1 MFSPVR
7 DRKEVIIMTKEFLIK
22 VARAVYGNAKKI
34 TKKILNT
41 VKDCINHLKAKLG
54 IPVIKLEYCRPRCHI
69 STSNIKTD
77 IPSWS
82 TYPGDDIITLKDGR
96 KVSDYTGTCSAA
108 DCESCKNW
116 HSCYAIRMLR
126 YPAVAKGYIEN
137 TMFLRE
143 DINGLEKE
151 LVKQISK
158 LNTDLFRFDVSG
170 EIETFEQ
177 LIMFL
182 SVAYQQPEKIF
193 YVYTK
198 NYDAVNRYFETGCEL
213 PGNFHIL
220 ISIWHS
226 AGTDCFKKHMNH
238 NNVHCFIYND
248 GFNYNRYG
256 LELLSNCQ
264 CKAYN
269 EKGKLNHDITC
280 RKCKKCWTKK
290 IIWTFPH

>member
-1 MFSPVR
+1 MRKQDLIDIVKAVYGTIKKVTKKMLNMVR
-7 DRKEVIIMTKEFLIK
+7 DR
-22 VARAVYGNAKKI
+22 
-34 TKKILNT
+34 
-41 VKDCINHLKAKLG
+41 INHIKARLG
-54 IPVIKLEYCRPRCHI
+54 IPVVKLENCKKSCHI

-96 KVSDYTGTCSAA
+96 KVSDFKGTCGNA

-126 YPAVAKGYIEN
+126 YPAVAKNCIEN
-137 TMFLRE
+137 TIYLRE

-151 LVKQISK
+151 LVNQVSK
-158 LNTDLFRFDVSG
+158 LKTDLFRFDVSG

-177 LIMFL
+177 FIMFL

-198 NYDAVNRYFETGCEL
+198 NYDVIDRYFLTGCEL
-213 PGNFHIL
+213 PENFHVL
-220 ISIWHS
+220 VSIWHTS
-226 AGTDCFKKHMNH
+226 GIDCFKKHMHHRNI
-238 NNVHCFIYND
+238 HCFIYND
-248 GFNYNRYG
+248 GFNYG
-256 LELLSNCQ
+256 KFDIELPTMNQ

-269 EKGKLNHDITC
+269 ENGKLNHAITC
-280 RKCKKCWTKK
+280 RKCRKCWTKK
-290 IIWTFPH
+290 VVWTFPH